1 MYDAVFLK
9 PQDINELP
17 KQPGVYKF
25 HSSSGDIIYVG
36 KAKSLKNRVTSYFN
50 KSTQHNRKTIRLVR
64 EIEKIEIA
72 IVNSEFDALLLENSL
87 IKELQPKYNILLKD
101 DKSFPYLCITNEPFP
116 RIISTRKRIAR
127 NGTYFGPYASVR
139 AMNNVLELIRKLYTI
154 RTCKLNLT
162 DQNIKAGK
170 FKVCLEYHIGN
181 CKGPCEG
188 LQQHENYQKDI
199 EQAAEILKGNLN
211 IPKQHFK
218 EHMQSA
224 AENLDY
230 EKAQKYKDKYDLLE
244 KFHSKSLVVNP
255 KLTDIDVCSIISEDK
270 YAFVNYMRIK
280 NGSINVT
287 KTIELKKKL
296 DETDQELFLLALIDL
311 RKQYE
316 SNTDEIL
323 TNIDIE
329 NLPVEFHFIKP
340 QIGDKKKLVEMSLK
354 NALFFKKEK
363 LNQNESSKIKEL
375 RVLKQLQN
383 DLRLKELPIKIE
395 CFDNSNMQGTNPTAS
410 MVHFKNG
417 RPKKSEYRHY
427 HVKTVIG
434 PDDFA
439 SMTEIVGRRY
449 KRLVDEHQDFPNLI
463 VIDGGKG
470 QLSAAVKALKKLDL
484 YGKIPIIGIAKRLE
498 EIYFP
503 DDPYPVHISKKSEA
517 LKLLQRL
524 RDEAHRFA
532 ITFHRQI
539 RSKNSFTSQLEGIEG
554 IGEKTIDQ
562 LLSHFKSLKKI
573 KEGSYD
579 DLSKVIGSSK
589 AEQLIKAFKEKGED
603 L

>member
-1 MYDAVFLK
+1 M
-9 PQDINELP
+9 
-17 KQPGVYKF
+17 
-25 HSSSGDIIYVG
+25 
-36 KAKSLKNRVTSYFN
+36 RV
-50 KSTQHNRKTIRLVR
+50 
-64 EIEKIEIA
+64 
-72 IVNSEFDALLLENSL
+72 
-87 IKELQPKYNILLKD
+87 
-101 DKSFPYLCITNEPFP
+101 
-116 RIISTRKRIAR
+116 
-127 NGTYFGPYASVR
+127 
-139 AMNNVLELIRKLYTI
+139 
-154 RTCKLNLT
+154 
-162 DQNIKAGK
+162 
-170 FKVCLEYHIGN
+170 
-181 CKGPCEG
+181 
-188 LQQHENYQKDI
+188 
-199 EQAAEILKGNLN
+199 
-211 IPKQHFK
+211 
-218 EHMQSA
+218 
-224 AENLDY
+224 
-230 EKAQKYKDKYDLLE
+230 
-244 KFHSKSLVVNP
+244 
-255 KLTDIDVCSIISEDK
+255 
-270 YAFVNYMRIK
+270 K

-296 DETDQELFLLALIDL
+296 DETDQELLLLALIDL
-311 RKQYE
+311 RKLYE
-316 SNTDEIL
+316 STTNEIL
-323 TNIDIE
+323 TNIAIE
-329 NLPVEFHFIKP
+329 NLAETFHFIKP

-449 KRLVDEHQDFPNLI
+449 RRLVEEQQDLPNLI

-470 QLSAAVKALKKLDL
+470 QLSASVKALKELNL

-503 DDPYPVHISKKSEA
+503 EDPYPVHISKKSEA

-539 RSKNSFTSQLEGIEG
+539 RSKNSFTSELEGIEK

-562 LLSHFKSLKKI
+562 LLTHFKSVKKI
-573 KEGSYD
+573 KEASYEN
-579 DLSKVIGSSK
+579 LSKIVGNSK
-589 AEQLIKAFKEKGED
+589 AESLIKAFKQKKEG
-603 L
+603 

>member
-1 MYDAVFLK
+1 MYDAVFFK
-9 PQDINELP
+9 PQDIHELP
-17 KQPGVYKF
+17 KFPGVYKF
-25 HSSSGDIIYVG
+25 HNTTGEIIYVG
-36 KAKSLKNRVTSYFN
+36 KAKNLKNRVSSYFN
-50 KSTQHNRKTIRLVR
+50 KSSNHNRKTIRLIR

-116 RIISTRKRIAR
+116 RIISTRKRIER

-170 FKVCLEYHIGN
+170 FKLCLEYHIGN

-188 LQQHENYQKDI
+188 LQNHENYQKDI

-218 EHMQSA
+218 ENMQKA
-224 AENLDY
+224 AENLDF
-230 EKAQKYKDKYDLLE
+230 EKAQKYKEKFSLLE

-255 KLTDIDVCSIISEDK
+255 KLTNIDVCSIISEDK

-296 DETDQELFLLALIDL
+296 DESDQELFLLALIDL
-311 RKQYE
+311 RKIYG
-316 SNTDEIL
+316 SNTEEIL
-323 TNIDIE
+323 TNIEIE
-329 NLPVEFHFIKP
+329 NLPEEFHFITP

-449 KRLVDEHQDFPNLI
+449 KRLIDEMQDLPNLI

-470 QLSAAVKALKKLDL
+470 QLSAAVKALNELNL

-503 DDPYPVHISKKSEA
+503 DDPYPVHISKKSES

-532 ITFHRQI
+532 INFHRQI
-539 RSKNSFTSQLEGIEG
+539 RSKNSFTSELEGIEG

-562 LLSHFKSLKKI
+562 LLTHFKSVKKI
-573 KEGSYD
+573 KDASFEN
-579 DLSKVIGSSK
+579 LSNVVGNAK
-589 AEQLIKAFKEKGED
+589 AEQLIKAFKQKKEG
-603 L
+603 

>member
-9 PQDINELP
+9 PQDINDLP
-17 KQPGVYKF
+17 KVPGVYKF
-25 HSSSGDIIYVG
+25 HSSAGDIVYVG
-36 KAKSLKNRVTSYFN
+36 KAKNLKNRVTSYFN
-50 KSTQHNRKTIRLVR
+50 KSANHNRKTIRLVR
-64 EIEKIEIA
+64 EIEKIEIV

-101 DKSFPYLCITNEPFP
+101 DKSFPYLCVTNEPFP
-116 RIISTRKRIAR
+116 RIISTRKRIPR

-188 LQQHENYQKDI
+188 LQNHNNYQKDI
-199 EQAAEILKGNLN
+199 DQAVEILKGNLN

-218 EHMQSA
+218 EHMRQSA
-224 AENLDY
+224 EDLDF
-230 EKAQKYKDKYDLLE
+230 EKAQKFKEKLDLLE

-270 YAFVNYMRIK
+270 YAFVNYMRVK

-296 DETDQELFLLALIDL
+296 DESDQEMLLLALIDL
-311 RKQYE
+311 RNLYK
-316 SNTDEIL
+316 SDTNEIL
-323 TNIDIE
+323 TNIDID
-329 NLPVEFHFIKP
+329 NLPENFHFIKP

-363 LNQNESSKIKEL
+363 LNQNESTKIKEL
-375 RVLKQLQN
+375 RVLKQLQQ

-410 MVHFKNG
+410 MVHFKNAK
-417 RPKKSEYRHY
+417 PKKTEYRHY
-427 HVKTVIG
+427 HIKTVVG

-449 KRLVDEHQDFPNLI
+449 KRLVNEHQELPNLI

-470 QLSAAVKALKKLDL
+470 QLSAAVKALKDLNL
-484 YGKIPIIGIAKRLE
+484 YGQIPIIGIAKRLE

-503 DDPYPVHISKKSEA
+503 EDPYPVHISKKSES

-539 RSKNSFTSQLEGIEG
+539 RSKNSFTSELEGIEG
-554 IGEKTIDQ
+554 IGDKTIDQ
-562 LLSHFKSLKKI
+562 LLSHFKSVKKI
-573 KEGSYD
+573 KEASFE
-579 DLSKVIGSSK
+579 DLSKVAGNAK
-589 AEQLIKAFKEKGED
+589 AESLIKAFKQKKED
-603 L
+603 

>member
-1 MYDAVFLK
+1 MYDAVFFK
-9 PQDINELP
+9 PQDINDLP
-17 KQPGVYKF
+17 QIPGVYKF
-25 HSSSGDIIYVG
+25 HNSSGDIIYVG
-36 KAKSLKNRVTSYFN
+36 KAKNLKNRVTSYFN
-50 KSTQHNRKTIRLVR
+50 KSANHNRKTIRLVR
-64 EIEKIEIA
+64 EIDKIEIA

-116 RIISTRKRIAR
+116 RIISTRRRIAR

-188 LQQHENYQKDI
+188 LQLHENYQKDI
-199 EQAAEILKGNLN
+199 DQAAEILKGNLN

-218 EHMQSA
+218 ENMQKA
-224 AENLDY
+224 AEDLDF
-230 EKAQKYKDKYDLLE
+230 EKAQNYKEKFELLE

-255 KLTDIDVCSIISEDK
+255 KLTNIDVCSIISEDK

-287 KTIELKKKL
+287 KTVELKKKL
-296 DETDQELFLLALIDL
+296 DETDKELLLLALIDL
-311 RKQYE
+311 RKIYE
-316 SNTDEIL
+316 SNTNEIL

-329 NLPVEFHFIKP
+329 NLPETFHFIKP

-375 RVLKQLQN
+375 RVIKQLQA

-427 HVKTVIG
+427 HVKTVVG

-449 KRLVDEHQDFPNLI
+449 KRLLDEQQELPNLI

-470 QLSAAVKALKKLDL
+470 QLSAAVKALKNLNL

-503 DDPYPVHISKKSEA
+503 EDPYPVHISKKSES

-539 RSKNSFTSQLEGIEG
+539 RSKNSFISELEGIEG

-562 LLSHFKSLKKI
+562 LLSYFKSVKKI
-573 KEGSYD
+573 KEASYEKI
-579 DLSKVIGSSK
+579 SSVIGNNK
-589 AEQLIKAFKEKGED
+589 AEQILKAFKQKKED
-603 L
+603 